1 MGWSTREIAHLAG
14 TSLRTVRH
22 YHELGLLDEPQRLSN
37 GYKMYRTEHLVRLVQ
52 IRRLTGLGFSLAAIA
67 GMSDGN
73 TTEPFASEPLES
85 TLAEVDAELAASI
98 VRLQEARAE
107 IAELR
112 RRPVQ
117 TDLPFGLSAAAT
129 DAKLSRA
136 DRSLFAVLAQ
146 VIGADKSPYWEGLL
160 EDSPRDAAGEE
171 FDELPADADEETREA
186 LAQRLVPLMQELTAK
201 HPSPPS
207 PLEHAA
213 AGSRVATET
222 MVAAMLD
229 LYNPAQ
235 LDVFVRIWK
244 STGLI

>member
-1 MGWSTREIAHLAG
+1 MGWSTREIAQLAG

-22 YHELGLLDEPQRLSN
+22 YHELGLLDEPDRLSN

-67 GMSDGN
+67 RMSAGP
-73 TTEPFASEPLES
+73 EAEPLDS
-85 TLAEVDAELAASI
+85 TLADVDADLAASI
-98 VRLQEARAE
+98 ARLQEARAE

-112 RRPVQ
+112 RRPVP
-117 TDLPFGLSAAAT
+117 TDLPVGLSAAAT

-146 VIGADKSPYWEGLL
+146 VVGADNSPYWEGLL
-160 EDSPRDAAGEE
+160 QDSPRDAAGSE
-171 FDELPADADEETREA
+171 FDALPADADETTREQ
-186 LAQRLVPLMQELTAK
+186 LAQRLVPLMRELNAK
-201 HPSPPS
+201 HPSPPTT
-207 PLEHAA
+207 LENAA
-213 AGSRVATET
+213 AGPRVARET

-244 STGLI
+244 AIGLI